1 MPKGSEYVGVR
12 VARRRAVQRTRKAK
26 KINAYKSS
34 RKRRMMIARA
44 PLVETKS
51 RTSEEMALKVD
62 NTAILADPINFQDI
76 PVDDAITQMPLHPFN
91 WMTQGL
97 GEDEMLGLSVYS
109 KYIKQKLQF
118 KLPSGT
124 NAINFPCNLYLIHGW
139 IKSPYARTSNTN
151 PDSTTATY
159 QQFNTDVFN
168 QLKEFFDEREDK
180 LRFIPKANN
189 QIKILGYKKLKPNR
203 NQSISPPTQ
212 VFGTSLDPS
221 GFKTAGANSD
231 INVSVTFR
239 VMRKIHYTP
248 GPTISPN
255 LGYFYNN
262 SSWRPFCVL
271 YNPDYANWQTYPN
284 TGPIKV
290 ASNSC
295 HWYSDS

>member
-1 MPKGSEYVGVR
+1 MRMVR
-12 VARRRAVQRTRKAK
+12 
-26 KINAYKSS
+26 
-34 RKRRMMIARA
+34 ARA
-44 PLVETKS
+44 PMVEVKS
-51 RTSEEMALKVD
+51 RTSEEMALAV
-62 NTAILADPINFQDI
+62 NNPSVLPDPIDFQDI

-97 GEDEMLGLSVYS
+97 GEDQMIGLSVFS
-109 KYIKQKLQF
+109 RYIKQKLQF
-118 KLPSGT
+118 KLPSGQ
-124 NAINFPCNLYLIHGW
+124 NAINFPCNLYLVHGW
-139 IKSPYARTSNTN
+139 VKSPYARTSNTVPN
-151 PDSTTATY
+151 AQSATY

-180 LRFIPKANN
+180 LRFITKTNN

-212 VFGTSLDPS
+212 IFGTSLDPS
-221 GFKTAGANSD
+221 GFKTGGAEGV
-231 INVSVTFR
+231 INVSVTWK
-239 VMRKIHYTP
+239 VNRKIHYTP
-248 GPTISPN
+248 GPTISAD

-262 SSWRPFCVL
+262 SQWRPFTIL
-271 YNPDYANWQTYPN
+271 YNPEYASWTTYPN